1 MYTLK
6 KSLGQHF
13 LKDEMICRKI
23 VDSLDE
29 RPFQRLLEVG
39 PGGGALTKY
48 LVALEGIDFK
58 AVELD
63 EEKVTFLLR
72 AYPALRGRTIHGSI
86 LDIPVPFEEPF
97 TLVGNFPYNISSQIL
112 FRVLEWKDRVESVT
126 GMFQKEVALRTA
138 AKEGSRTYGIL
149 SVLVQTFFDVTYLF
163 EVGED
168 AFTPPPK
175 VKSAV
180 IRLTPRANIPAFKS
194 EAHLF
199 RLVKAAFNQRR
210 KMLRNA
216 VRGIF
221 PPEVLQ
227 DTLFDKR
234 AEQLSVEDF
243 CALTM
248 RMS

>member
-13 LKDEMICRKI
+13 LKDEAICRQI
-23 VDSLDE
+23 VEAVTE
-29 RPFQRLLEVG
+29 RPFRQLLEVG

-48 LVALEGIDFK
+48 LIGLEGIDFK

-72 AYPALRGRTIHGSI
+72 TYPSLSGKLIHASI
-86 LDIPVPFEEPF
+86 LDMPRPFDGPF

-112 FRVLEWKDRVESVT
+112 FRVLEWKDQVEAVT

-138 AKEGSRTYGIL
+138 AREGSKTYGIL
-149 SVLVQTFFDVTYLF
+149 SVLVQTFYDVTYLF
-163 EVGED
+163 EVSEQ
-168 AFTPPPK
+168 AFTPPPQ

-180 IRLTPRANIPAFKS
+180 IRLLPRADIPAFRS

-199 RLVKAAFNQRR
+199 RLVKTAFNQRR

-216 VRGIF
+216 VKG
-221 PPEVLQ
+221 
-227 DTLFDKR
+227 LFTAEELEDPLFNKR
-234 AEQLSVEDF
+234 AEQLSVADF

>member
-72 AYPALRGRTIHGSI
+72 AYPALRGKIIHASI
-86 LDIPVPFEEPF
+86 LDMPAPFGEPF

-199 RLVKAAFNQRR
+199 RLVKMAFNQRR

-227 DTLFDKR
+227 EALFDKR

>member
-72 AYPALRGRTIHGSI
+72 AYPALRGKIIHDSI
-86 LDIPVPFEEPF
+86 LDMPAPFEEPF

-199 RLVKAAFNQRR
+199 RLVKMAFNQRR

-227 DTLFDKR
+227 EALFDKR

>member
-72 AYPALRGRTIHGSI
+72 AYPALRGKIIHDSI
-86 LDIPVPFEEPF
+86 LDMPAPFGEPF

-199 RLVKAAFNQRR
+199 RLVKMAFNQRR

-227 DTLFDKR
+227 EALFDKR